1 MNMGDLLLAIFFSVL
16 AVSVLLIMIGCV
28 VLLVYV
34 IKNEI
39 DENKKL
45 KKEREKLQELQQEYK
60 EIIYR
65 RTNIRY

>member
-1 MNMGDLLLAIFFSVL
+1 MNMGDLLLTIFFSVL

-39 DENKKL
+39 DENKRL

-60 EIIYR
+60 EMIFR
-65 RTNIRY
+65 RRI